1 MAAGVEGWITALPL
15 ATVGERL
22 RAVAT
27 RLAYGVSLIA
37 AFALGSVGAFLTFDW
52 PPLLRELV
60 LLYLLAFLVLRVALL
75 FGRFLL
81 APGGERFRIVPMD
94 TSAAWHWHRR
104 VAALVGWL
112 AFGWVTVALLR
123 SLSRSPEVPQI
134 LAYGL
139 GLGRLAVPLKAVWR
153 RPAAPPP
160 WHGAHI

>member
-94 TSAAWHWHRR
+94 TSAAWHWPRR
-104 VAALVGWL
+104 DRKS
-112 AFGWVTVALLR
+112 T
-123 SLSRSPEVPQI
+123 
-134 LAYGL
+134 
-139 GLGRLAVPLKAVWR
+139 RLNSS
-153 RPAAPPP
+153 
-160 WHGAHI
+160 H

>member
-81 APGGERFRIVPMD
+81 APGEIGRASCRERVCPYVSISV
-94 TSAAWHWHRR
+94 
-104 VAALVGWL
+104 VAV
-112 AFGWVTVALLR
+112 
-123 SLSRSPEVPQI
+123 SLKKTQTTKI
-134 LAYGL
+134 
-139 GLGRLAVPLKAVWR
+139 
-153 RPAAPPP
+153 
-160 WHGAHI
+160 